1 MVHFCLH
8 SYSTAAFLPCFE
20 GNIHS
25 QWVPRLDQ
33 DHNFV
38 PTRLDQDHN
47 FVPTVSGGN
56 HNASTLNSQDELSF

>member
-1 MVHFCLH
+1 MVHFCLR

-25 QWVPRLDQ
+25 QWVPRLD
-33 DHNFV
+33 
-38 PTRLDQDHN
+38 RDQS
-47 FVPTVSGGN
+47 FVPTVNGGN